1 MEEMMRNLISAG
13 PAFSVLRTST
23 ALLLFSLLV
32 GLPIRAAAAVE
43 IEWTTVTHPNTAADT
58 EVMVCCG
65 NYVGTSGY
73 GAVPYYFRISKYE
86 TTNTQY
92 AEFLNAVA
100 ATDTH
105 ALYNPNMGDSN
116 SPNWGGITRS
126 GHSGSF
132 TYGAIAGRE
141 NMPVNHVG
149 FYDAARF
156 ANWLHNAQPTGAQ
169 DNTTTEDG
177 AYTITAE
184 GIASDSIVRN
194 PGAAVFIP
202 SEDEWY
208 KAAYFSKWLNR
219 FYSYPSS
226 RDEQMICEGPGGGAT
241 RNTAA
246 CGHPLTDY
254 SDVGSFTRSYS
265 PNTTYDQGGN
275 IWEWNENN
283 AVCGVGCRGLRG
295 GDFGSDPDSLAAA
308 NADHRP
314 AASKSHQWGFRVAG
328 LPSPIPPAFEASAI
342 LHTFANDQ
350 VDGTGFPFDQKT
362 FIARPLGARCNPA
375 NGGVPC
381 GTASLQEGAPVVGS
395 GTALLD
401 TRVSPRGFTLP
412 PSALRG
418 SATGSLPQFD
428 PYQHISTYAS
438 GLPDFSAHASFGP
451 GFPYGKRTFSFPVYS
466 GTKARVVI
474 NPGAN
479 RFGGTMRILGG
490 MGAKRAHKYK
500 NKTFVG
506 TGPSAFGMGGPPC
519 SITCYVP
526 GAGSGFTDQQ
536 YTTSMGAATTPELIL
551 LGFSWTTGT
560 VSVTATEGPFPT
572 RLRRNGY
579 DNRTPNGNGT
589 IQMVTPQIVKWDFP
603 NRSEPWDRYTGA
615 IGILRIK
622 FVPEPSRW
630 VMMLAGI
637 TFLSI
642 AYKRRRIG

>member
-1 MEEMMRNLISAG
+1 MEGMMRNHISAE

-23 ALLLFSLLV
+23 ALLLFSLLL

-43 IEWTTVTHPNTAADT
+43 IEWATVARPTNAADT

-73 GAVPYYFRISKYE
+73 GAVPYYFRISRYE
-86 TTNTQY
+86 TTNAQY

-105 ALYNPNMGDSN
+105 ALYNTNMGDSN
-116 SPNWGGITRS
+116 SPNRGGITRS

-132 TYGAIAGRE
+132 TYSAIAGRE

-177 AYTITAE
+177 AYTITVE
-184 GIASDSIVRN
+184 GIANDTIVRN
-194 PGAAVFIP
+194 PGATVFIP

-208 KAAYFSKWLNR
+208 KAAYFSRWLNR
-219 FYSYPSS
+219 YYDYPSS
-226 RDEQMICEGPGGGAT
+226 RDEQMICEGPGGGTT

-254 SDVGSFTRSYS
+254 TDVGSFTRSSS
-265 PNTTYDQGGN
+265 PNSTYDQGGN

-295 GDFGSDPDSLAAA
+295 GDFGSDPGSLAAA
-308 NADHRP
+308 NADYGP
-314 AASKSHQWGFRVAG
+314 VTSESHQWGFRVAG
-328 LPSPIPPAFEASAI
+328 LPDPIPPAFEASFI
-342 LHTFANDQ
+342 LHTFGNDQ

-362 FIARPLGARCNPA
+362 FIARPLAARCNPS

-381 GTASLQEGAPVVGS
+381 GTETLQEGAPVVGS

-401 TRVSPRGFTLP
+401 TRESPPRFELP
-412 PSALRG
+412 RSALKG
-418 SATGSLPQFD
+418 AATGSLPQFS
-428 PYQHISTYAS
+428 PHNYVSTYAS
-438 GLPDFSAHASFGP
+438 SLFNTDHSSDLGHRYDYF
-451 GFPYGKRTFSFPVYS
+451 YNTFSFPVYS
-466 GTKARVVI
+466 GTKARVAI

-479 RFGGTMRILGG
+479 RFGGTLKILGA
-490 MGAKRAHKYK
+490 MGAKRAHEYQ

-506 TGPSAFGMGGPPC
+506 TGRSFFGALGPPC
-519 SITCYVP
+519 SITCYVI
-526 GAGSGFTDQQ
+526 GAAVYTGSQQ
-536 YTTSMGAATTPELIL
+536 YETSMGDATTPEVIFV
-551 LGFSWTTGT
+551 GFPWTTGT
-560 VSVTATEGPFPT
+560 ASVTATAGSFPT
-572 RLRRNGY
+572 RFRRSGY
-579 DNRTPNGNGT
+579 DNRTANGLGM
-589 IQMVTPQIVKWDFP
+589 IQMVAPQIVKWDFA
-603 NRSEPWDRYTGA
+603 NRGEPWDRYTGA
-615 IGILRIK
+615 IGILRLK
-622 FVPEPSRW
+622 FVPEPSGW
-630 VMMLAGI
+630 VMVIAGAA
-637 TFLSI
+637 FLSI
-642 AYKRRRIG
+642 EYKRRRIG